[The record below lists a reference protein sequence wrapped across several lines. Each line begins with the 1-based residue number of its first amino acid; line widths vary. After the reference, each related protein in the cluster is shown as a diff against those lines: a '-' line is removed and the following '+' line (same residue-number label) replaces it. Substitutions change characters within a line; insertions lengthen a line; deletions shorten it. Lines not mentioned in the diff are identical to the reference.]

1 MRKCSPRKARALE
14 DQMAAAGRVSRKL
27 GKAGCREGFVALARS
42 LGPELGRLESPLGP
56 QVVLLL
62 CKPVCTPAK

>member
-1 MRKCSPRKARALE
+1 
-14 DQMAAAGRVSRKL
+14 MAAAGRVSRKL
-27 GKAGCREGFVALARS
+27 GKAGCGEGFVALARS
-42 LGPELGRLESPLGP
+42 LGPELGRPESPLGP